1 MEDEVLH
8 FGVEGLIA
16 EYGQFDQRL
25 TFCAPTDQIL
35 TNYAVNQLNAAIPFE
50 SRPSNYGID
59 NFVEAKEILTRASSS
74 TYGDSQ

>member
-1 MEDEVLH
+1 MN

-16 EYGQFDQRL
+16 ENDQIDCRP

-35 TNYAVNQLNAAIPFE
+35 TNRAVNQLHTAIPFE

-59 NFVEAKEILTRASSS
+59 NFIKAKEILSRTSSS